1 MPRGTRRISC
11 SSFGDNR
18 YDNKIDRRIAPAC
31 RGYSNGEELA
41 PEVAGTCKNAS
52 LASATIV
59 RIPDP
64 RFPRLKS
71 DASPYLVKADGT
83 YKQVRGGDFDV
94 SLPAIKS
101 ERIVGRIPNYNT
113 RKVRVQL
120 SHWSQLLALPL
131 TAQVALASADNT
143 RKAR

>member
-59 RIPDP
+59 RIPEP
-64 RFPRLKS
+64 RFPRLNP
-71 DASPYLVKADGT
+71 DASPYLVRADGS
-83 YKQVRGGDFDV
+83 YQRVRDGDFNA
-94 SLPAIKS
+94 SSPLS
-101 ERIVGRIPNYNT
+101 PNYET
-113 RKVRVQL
+113 RKVKLQL
-120 SHWSQLLALPL
+120 SHWNQLLALPL
-131 TAQVALASADNT
+131 TAST
-143 RKAR
+143 RKVPF

>member
-1 MPRGTRRISC
+1 MKR
-11 SSFGDNR
+11 FGAVLLSAA
-18 YDNKIDRRIAPAC
+18 IP
-31 RGYSNGEELA
+31 LA
-41 PEVAGTCKNAS
+41 AGNVVTDWNTI
-52 LASATIV
+52 ASATIV

-64 RFPRLKS
+64 RFPRLQS

-83 YKQVRGGDFDV
+83 YQQVRDGDFDV
-94 SLPAIKS
+94 SLPAIKAES
-101 ERIVGRIPNYNT
+101 IVGRIPNYNT